1 MRIGSGVRSAL
12 RFTRN
17 ITVDVRRGH
26 WEIARAVCC
35 ATAGLVVRGA
45 WGGVAEVCPDRLVG
59 DEVRPLG
66 RHCGLHIR

>member
-1 MRIGSGVRSAL
+1 MRIGSAVRSAL

-35 ATAGLVVRGA
+35 ATAGLVVRG
-45 WGGVAEVCPDRLVG
+45 GVAEVCPDRLVG
-59 DEVRPLG
+59 DEVRPLV
-66 RHCGLHIR
+66 RDCGLHFR